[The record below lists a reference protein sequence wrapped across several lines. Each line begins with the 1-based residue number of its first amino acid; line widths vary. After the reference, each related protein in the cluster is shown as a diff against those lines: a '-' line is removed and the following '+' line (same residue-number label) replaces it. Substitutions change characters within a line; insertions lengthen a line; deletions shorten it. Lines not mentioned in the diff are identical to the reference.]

1 MKDINFGTFPTM
13 ITPYHDDNT
22 VDYEAVKN
30 ITNWYIEQG
39 CTGIFAV
46 CQSSEMVYLSLEEKV
61 KIARTVVETVKAS
74 GKDVSVVASG
84 HNSDDP
90 DAQVR
95 ELTAIAETGVD
106 AIVWVSNRLDLHNDG
121 DDVWIANAQ
130 KLLSQLPEDIA
141 IGIYECPYP
150 YKRLLTEKIIDWC
163 ISTGRF
169 TFIKDTCCDPD
180 ELDRRLEQIKGSTIK
195 LYNANSQTL
204 LYTLKKGCAGFSGIM
219 ANFHPD
225 LYVWL
230 CNNFDKDEKKAQ
242 SVKNF
247 ICLAS
252 FLEALAYPQIA
263 KYHMNK
269 VGVPMSLWSRSCDYK
284 KFTRYQRMIIDDL
297 MKAED
302 DIRDLISK

>member
-30 ITNWYIEQG
+30 ITNWYIENG

-61 KIARTVVETVKAS
+61 KIAKTVVETVKES

-84 HNSDDP
+84 HNSDDM

-95 ELTAIAETGVD
+95 ELAAIAETGVD
-106 AIVWVSNRLDLHNDG
+106 AIVWVSNRLDLQNDG
-121 DDVWIANAQ
+121 DDTWIRNAE
-130 KLLSQLPEDIA
+130 KLLAQLPDDIA

-150 YKRLLTEKIIDWC
+150 YKRLLTPKILDWC

-180 ELDRRLEQIKGSTIK
+180 MLDQRLEQIKGTTIK

-204 LYTLKKGCAGFSGIM
+204 LYTLKNGAAGFSGIM

-225 LYVWL
+225 LYAWL
-230 CNNFDKDEKKAQ
+230 CENYDKDEKKAQ
-242 SVKNF
+242 SVQNF
-247 ICLAS
+247 LSLSS
-252 FLEALAYPQIA
+252 FLEVLAYPQTA

-269 VGVPMSLWSRSCDYK
+269 VGVPMSLWARSCDHK
-284 KFTRYQRMIIDDL
+284 KFTKYQRMIIDDL
-297 MKAED
+297 ITAED
-302 DIRDLISK
+302 DIRELIEK